1 MTGCC
6 RCWNIHHVILAD
18 EADSIHL
25 ANVRGWAEAVAAV
38 RNAGAVMS
46 EVICFRLDSANPRE
60 AKALEVL
67 ATWQEA
73 GFSRRH
79 VLTEALLRLDDDG
92 DDNSDA
98 DTLAALTE
106 VLSQV
111 QDLLENMQNG
121 HYVSAS
127 SQPEEPEVEA
137 LAESFLA
144 SVRQAAR
151 PGLRR
156 EEVRG

>member
-1 MTGCC
+1 
-6 RCWNIHHVILAD
+6 
-18 EADSIHL
+18 
-25 ANVRGWAEAVAAV
+25 
-38 RNAGAVMS
+38 MS
-46 EVICFRLDSANPRE
+46 EVICFRLDRSNPRE
-60 AKALEVL
+60 AQALQIL

-79 VLTEALLRLDDDG
+79 VLTEALLRLDDDSE
-92 DDNSDA
+92 DNTA
-98 DTLAALTE
+98 DTLATLHETLA
-106 VLSQV
+106 QV
-111 QDLLENMQNG
+111 QALLEGMQNG
-121 HYVSAS
+121 HYVPAKV
-127 SQPEEPEVEA
+127 QPSEPESQA